1 MEVELIR
8 HTINSF
14 LNERV
19 KKTPDK
25 IAIVFEDDSYTWVEL
40 DQISDGIALALLK
53 SGVKKGTHVGIW
65 SLNSPLFLLHY
76 LALAKIGAV
85 TVLINTRCHQSELE
99 DLLVYAD
106 VNTLYYGEDTNQL
119 KFSEMI
125 AQLDRK
131 RLSLMKKTVA
141 LGKNKNDI
149 PEQYKKKIVDND
161 DLALLCNA
169 KKNVRPEDVLGI
181 LFTSGT
187 TSAAKGV
194 MLSHF
199 ATINIAIETATQMH
213 WTEADKSCLGIPLF
227 HCFGLSSGFMA
238 GIYAGI
244 QIYLLES
251 HKTIRVLKCVEQ
263 NQCTIFNGVPTMFM
277 AMIKHPKFETYNL
290 SSLNSGII
298 AGSYVNTNDY
308 LSICEKLKME
318 KLQQSY
324 GQTEASPSI
333 TFSDYDDTI
342 LDKSRSVG
350 KVIPHVELK
359 ILASNQNE
367 ICIKGYNTML
377 GYYKLEAETKKAI
390 DPEGWLH
397 TGDLGYLDAH
407 GNLCITG
414 RLKEMIVRGG
424 ENISPYEIENHIKNF
439 PYVADV
445 KVIGIEAEVLQE
457 EIAACI
463 VTDGRKKLNETEM
476 REFLSQ
482 HLAAYKIPKYF
493 IFLKKFPL
501 NASGKIILS
510 ELKNQIKTIINENN
524 KNELS

>member
-1 MEVELIR
+1 MDVELIR

-19 KKTPDK
+19 EKTPDK
-25 IAIVFEDDSYTWVEL
+25 IAVIFEDDAYTWLEM
-40 DQISDGIALALLK
+40 DQLSDGIALALLK
-53 SGVKKGTHVGIW
+53 SGVSKGTHVGIW
-65 SLNSPLFLLHY
+65 SLNSPLFMLY
-76 LALAKIGAV
+76 TLALAKIGAIA
-85 TVLINTRCHQSELE
+85 VLINTRCHLSELE
-99 DLLVYAD
+99 DLLDYAD
-106 VNTLYYGEDTNQL
+106 VVALCYGKDSNTL
-119 KFSEMI
+119 KFSELI
-125 AQLDRK
+125 EQLDCK
-131 RLSLMKKTVA
+131 RLPLLKRTIAM
-141 LGKNKNDI
+141 GKNRNDI
-149 PEQYKKKIVDND
+149 PMQCKVAVVADADRTLLGDAKKKVMPD
-161 DLALLCNA
+161 
-169 KKNVRPEDVLGI
+169 DVLGM

-187 TSAAKGV
+187 TSVAKGV

-213 WTEADKSCLGIPLF
+213 WNKTDKSCLGIPLF

-244 QIYLLES
+244 EIHLLES
-251 HKTIRVLKCVEQ
+251 YKTIRVLKCLEQ
-263 NQCTIFNGVPTMFM
+263 HQCTIFNGVPTMFM
-277 AMIKHPKFETYNL
+277 AMIKHPRFGRYKL
-290 SSLNSGII
+290 SALNSGII
-298 AGSYVNTNDY
+298 AGSYVNVNDY
-308 LSICEKLKME
+308 LTICEKLGME
-318 KLQQSY
+318 KLQMSY

-333 TFSDYDDTI
+333 TFSDYEDSI

-350 KVIPHVELK
+350 KVIPHVDLK
-359 ILASNQNE
+359 ILATNQNE

-377 GYYKLEAETKKAI
+377 GYYKLEAETQKAI
-390 DPEGWLH
+390 DAEGWLH
-397 TGDLGYLDAH
+397 TGDLGYLDDN

-424 ENISPYEIENHIKNF
+424 ENISPYEIENQIKNF

-463 VTDGRKKLNETEM
+463 VTDGRKKLSETEM

-482 HLAAYKIPKYF
+482 RLAAYKIPKYF

-501 NASGKIILS
+501 NASGKIVLT
-510 ELKNQIKTIINENN
+510 ELKNQIKMIIDQN
-524 KNELS
+524 KK

>member
-1 MEVELIR
+1 MDVELIR
-8 HTINSF
+8 YTINSF
-14 LNERV
+14 LKERV
-19 KKTPDK
+19 KKTPEK
-25 IAIVFEDDSYTWVEL
+25 VAIVFEDDAYTWLEI
-40 DQISDGIALALLK
+40 DQLSDGIGLSLLK
-53 SGVKKGTHVGIW
+53 SGVAKGTHVGIW
-65 SLNSPLFLLHY
+65 SLNSPLFMLY
-76 LALAKIGAV
+76 TLALAKIGAV
-85 TVLINTRCHQSELE
+85 AVLINTRCHQIELE
-99 DLLVYAD
+99 DLLDYAD
-106 VNTLYYGEDTNQL
+106 VEALCYGEDSNTL
-119 KFSEMI
+119 KFSEKI
-125 AQLDRK
+125 EKLDRK
-131 RLSLMKKTVA
+131 RLSLLKLTIVM
-141 LGKNKNDI
+141 GKNKNDI
-149 PEQYKKKIVDND
+149 PEQCKEKIVVDD
-161 DLALLCNA
+161 DLALLELA
-169 KKNVRPEDVLGI
+169 KKKVSPEDVLGI

-199 ATINIAIETATQMH
+199 ATINIAIETANQMH
-213 WTEADKSCLGIPLF
+213 WNETDKSCLGIPLF

-238 GIYAGI
+238 AIHAGI
-244 QIYLLES
+244 EIHLLES

-263 NQCTIFNGVPTMFM
+263 YQCTIFNGVPTMFM
-277 AMIKHPKFETYNL
+277 AMIKHPRFVDYQL
-290 SSLNSGII
+290 DSLNSGII
-298 AGSYVNTNDY
+298 AGSYVNANDY
-308 LSICEKLKME
+308 LTICKKLGME
-318 KLQQSY
+318 KLQMSY

-333 TFSDYDDTI
+333 TFSNYNDSI

-359 ILASNQNE
+359 ILAANQNE

-377 GYYKLEAETKKAI
+377 GYYHLEAETQKAI
-390 DPEGWLH
+390 DAEGWLH
-397 TGDLGYLDAH
+397 TGDLGYLDSE

-463 VTDGRKKLNETEM
+463 VTDGRKKLSEIEM

-501 NASGKIILS
+501 NASGKIVLT
-510 ELKNQIKTIINENN
+510 ELKNQIKMIIDKN
-524 KNELS
+524 KN

>member
-1 MEVELIR
+1 MDVELIR
-8 HTINSF
+8 QTMNSF
-14 LNERV
+14 LNKRV
-19 KKTPDK
+19 EKTPDK
-25 IAIVFEDDSYTWVEL
+25 IAIVFEDDAYTWLEMDRL
-40 DQISDGIALALLK
+40 SDGIALLLLK
-53 SGVKKGTHVGIW
+53 SGVAKGTHVGIW
-65 SLNSPLFLLHY
+65 SLNSPLFMLY
-76 LALAKIGAV
+76 TLALAKIGAV
-85 TVLINTRCHQSELE
+85 IVLINTRCHQSELE
-99 DLLVYAD
+99 DLLVYAE
-106 VNTLYYGEDTNQL
+106 VTTLCYGEDTNTL

-125 AQLDRK
+125 ELLDRK
-131 RLSLMKKTVA
+131 RLSLLSKTVA
-141 LGKNKNDI
+141 MGKNKNDI
-149 PEQYKKKIVDND
+149 SERFKKKIVDDD
-161 DLALLCNA
+161 DLTLLDSA
-169 KKNVRPEDVLGI
+169 KKKVLPEDVLGI

-199 ATINIAIETATQMH
+199 ATINIAIETVTQMH
-213 WTEADKSCLGIPLF
+213 WNEADKSCLGIPLF

-238 GIYAGI
+238 AIYAGI

-251 HKTIRVLKCVEQ
+251 NKTIRVLKCVEQ
-263 NQCTIFNGVPTMFM
+263 NQCTIYNGVPTMFM
-277 AMIKHPKFETYNL
+277 AMIKHPRFETYKL

-298 AGSYVNTNDY
+298 AGSYVNANDY
-308 LSICEKLKME
+308 LTICEKLGME
-318 KLQQSY
+318 KLQMSY

-333 TFSDYDDTI
+333 TFSNYDDST
-342 LDKSRSVG
+342 LYKSRSVG

-359 ILASNQNE
+359 IMAANQNE

-377 GYYKLEAETKKAI
+377 GYYKLEAETQKAI
-390 DPEGWLH
+390 DAEGWLH
-397 TGDLGYLDAH
+397 TGDLGYLDDD

-463 VTDGRKKLNETEM
+463 VTDGRKKLSETEM

-493 IFLKKFPL
+493 IFLKKFPI
-501 NASGKIILS
+501 NASGKIVLD
-510 ELKNQIKTIINENN
+510 ELKNQIKTIINEN
-524 KNELS
+524 KN

>member
-1 MEVELIR
+1 MDVELIR

-14 LNERV
+14 LKERV
-19 KKTPDK
+19 KKTPEK
-25 IAIVFEDDSYTWVEL
+25 IAIVFEDDTYTWMEL
-40 DQISDGIALALLK
+40 DQLSDGIALSLLE
-53 SGVKKGTHVGIW
+53 SGVEKGTHVGIW
-65 SLNSPLFLLHY
+65 SLNSPLFMLY
-76 LALAKIGAV
+76 TLALAKIGAV
-85 TVLINTRCHQSELE
+85 IVLINTRCHQSELE

-106 VNTLYYGEDTNQL
+106 VTTLCYGEDTNTL
-119 KFSEMI
+119 KFSALIE
-125 AQLDRK
+125 QFDRK
-131 RLSLMKKTVA
+131 RLA
-141 LGKNKNDI
+141 LLKRTIAMGKNKKDI
-149 PEQYKKKIVDND
+149 PEQYRMKMDDNA
-161 DLALLCNA
+161 DLELLGNA
-169 KKNVRPEDVLGI
+169 KKKVMPEDVLGI

-199 ATINIAIETATQMH
+199 ATINIAIETATQLH
-213 WTEADKSCLGIPLF
+213 WNETDKSCLGIPLF

-244 QIYLLES
+244 EIHLLES
-251 HKTIRVLKCVEQ
+251 YKTIRVLKCVEQ
-263 NQCTIFNGVPTMFM
+263 NQCTILNGVPTMFM
-277 AMIKHPKFETYNL
+277 AMIKHPRFATYKL
-290 SSLNSGII
+290 DSLNSGII
-298 AGSYVNTNDY
+298 AGSYVNVNDY
-308 LSICEKLKME
+308 LTICEKLGMR
-318 KLQQSY
+318 KLQMSY

-333 TFSDYDDTI
+333 TFSDFEDTI
-342 LDKSRSVG
+342 LYKSRSVG

-359 ILASNQNE
+359 ILADNQNE
-367 ICIKGYNTML
+367 ICIKGYNTMR
-377 GYYKLEAETKKAI
+377 GYYKLAAETQQAI

-397 TGDLGYLDAH
+397 TGDLGYLDAD

-463 VTDGRKKLNETEM
+463 VTDGRKKISETEM

-482 HLAAYKIPKYF
+482 HLADYKIPKYF

-501 NASGKIILS
+501 NASGKIVLT
-510 ELKNQIKTIINENN
+510 ELKNQIKMIIDKN
-524 KNELS
+524 KK